1 MKSYHNT
8 NNLTGPDLFTA
19 ENQCKNQEIKVMNVF
34 ENNPNANLSV
44 EQVWQMGNLTSKPIT
59 SIRRAITNLT
69 TRGLLKKTDNMIIG
83 MYGKPI
89 HLWKLSNTN
98 Q

>member
-19 ENQCKNQEIKVMNVF
+19 EKQCKNQEAQVMSVF
-34 ENNPNANLSV
+34 ENNPNSYLSV
-44 EQVWQMGNLTSKPIT
+44 EQVWKIGNLQTKPIT

-69 TRGLLKKTDNMIIG
+69 TQGVLKKTDNMIIG